1 MFQSRPPWRG
11 EAGRGHGGLREAEAV
26 AAAATAAAETA
37 AAPQEDVDGKRVRR
51 RQQRQKTQQNAKT
64 RRCDAAEVRKPQ
76 FHQGNLLKGE
86 VETKYRQNWY
96 RKLVVCTV
104 IE

>member
-26 AAAATAAAETA
+26 AAAAAAAAET

-51 RQQRQKTQQNAKT
+51 RQQHPKTQQNAKT
-64 RRCDAAEVRKPQ
+64 RRCDAAKVRKIHL
-76 FHQGNLLKGE
+76 HQDKVLKVE
-86 VETKYRQNWY
+86 VETKYRQNWKIVGRLY
-96 RKLVVCTV
+96 
-104 IE
+104 